1 MAFKTKKAL
10 SVSLDG
16 LSVIVIPEGEYEELP
31 EIAIEH
37 GKSIKVLDGKG
48 KSVANDSWEL
58 PSEKEAE

>member
-1 MAFKTKKAL
+1 MAFKTKKPL

-16 LSVIVIPEGEYEELP
+16 LSVIVIPEGEYKDLP

-37 GKSIKVLDGKG
+37 GKSIKALEGTG

-58 PSEKEAE
+58 PAEKEAE